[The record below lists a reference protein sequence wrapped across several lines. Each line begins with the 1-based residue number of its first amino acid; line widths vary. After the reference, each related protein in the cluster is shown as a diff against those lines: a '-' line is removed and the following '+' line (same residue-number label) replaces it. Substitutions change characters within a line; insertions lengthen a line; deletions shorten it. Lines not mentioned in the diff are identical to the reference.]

1 LEEVVGSVHKKSV
14 IITGASSGIGRA
26 AVARMVQSGWRV
38 FAGVRKA
45 KDGDR
50 LRSEFGAS
58 IVPVILDVT
67 DRRAISAAG
76 EMVASELH
84 DSGLDG
90 LVNVAG
96 VGKVCPVEYMS
107 PEILLEIFNIN
118 VFGQIAVTQAFL
130 PLLRTARGRVVN
142 ITSVGAHIAIPF
154 GSLINASKSAF
165 ANFSDTLRLE
175 LHPFGIHVSAVEP
188 GAIKTPAVEKTLG
201 DVEAVIRGL
210 PKDGAAQYGEML
222 REFARRAYEREMNGS
237 SPEVV
242 AEAIHHALT
251 AARPRTRYRAGK
263 HASLLPFL
271 AAVLPDRLLDKLR
284 FRIVGMPAGLGAAKI
299 SEQQKAKSAA

>member
-1 LEEVVGSVHKKSV
+1 VVDVQKKTV
-14 IITGASSGIGRA
+14 VITGASSGIGRA
-26 AVARMVQSGWRV
+26 SVARMVQSNWSV
-38 FAGVRKA
+38 FACVRKA
-45 KDGDR
+45 QDGDR

-58 IVPVILDVT
+58 VVPVILDVT
-67 DRRAISAAG
+67 DRAAISAAAESVSSALRG
-76 EMVASELH
+76 SR
-84 DSGLDG
+84 LDG

-96 VGKVCPVEYMS
+96 VGVVRPVEYMS
-107 PEILLEIFNIN
+107 PEVLLDIFNIN

-130 PLLRTARGRVVN
+130 PMLRAAHGRIVN

-165 ANFSDTLRLE
+165 ANLSDTMRLE

-201 DVEAVIRGL
+201 DVDAVIRSL
-210 PKDGAAQYGEML
+210 PQDGVAEYGEML
-222 REFARRAYEREMNGS
+222 REFARRAYAREMNGS
-237 SPEVV
+237 APEVV

-251 AARPRTRYRAGK
+251 AVRPRTRYRAGK

-284 FRIVGMPAGLGAAKI
+284 FGIVGMPAKFGVAEATEREKVKDAA
-299 SEQQKAKSAA
+299 